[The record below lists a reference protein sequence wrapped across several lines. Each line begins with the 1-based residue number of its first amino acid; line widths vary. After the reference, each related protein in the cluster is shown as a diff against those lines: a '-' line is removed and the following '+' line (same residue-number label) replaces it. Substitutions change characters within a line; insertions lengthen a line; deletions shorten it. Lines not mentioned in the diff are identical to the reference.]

1 MSQDF
6 GELQDWSRESVR
18 DWVEWVIRRY
28 ETDTKYHQTPPA
40 GGVNSLIQK
49 QELDHQHDIDSLIEN
64 SDLWITRFTEKEAQA
79 RASMAISMIEGFA
92 MRWLPP
98 RVTPERESAIE
109 LLTDVILDVL
119 HAN

>member
-1 MSQDF
+1 MSQEF

-18 DWVEWVIRRY
+18 NWVEWVVMCY
-28 ETDTKYHQTPPA
+28 ETNAKYRQAPPV
-40 GGVNSLIQK
+40 GNGLIQK
-49 QELDHQHDIDSLIEN
+49 QELAHQHSIDCLTKN
-64 SDLWITRFTEKEAQA
+64 SDLWIALFTEREAQA

-92 MRWLPP
+92 TRWLPS

-109 LLTDVILDVL
+109 LMTDVVLDVL